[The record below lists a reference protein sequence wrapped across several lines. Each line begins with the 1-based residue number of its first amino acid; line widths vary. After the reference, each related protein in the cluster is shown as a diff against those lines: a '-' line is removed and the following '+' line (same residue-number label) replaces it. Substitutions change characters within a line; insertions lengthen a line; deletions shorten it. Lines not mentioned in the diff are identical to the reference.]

1 MTLSRRILA
10 WGALA
15 LFVAVPV
22 LVAALSPLHAYR
34 PPSYVAA
41 SLAGVLALGVLLIQP
56 LLMTRLLP
64 GVAPARLRRWHRR
77 TGFVLVVLVAI
88 HVGGLLIASP
98 PDAIGALLLRSPT
111 PFSVWGVTAMWA
123 MVLSAVLVALRRKMQ
138 LRPATWAAFHNL
150 LALVVVMGTVIHAVQ
165 IEGTMGTVSKWA
177 LCLAALTAALAAV
190 ARPRFSRLSR
200 RGA

>member
-1 MTLSRRILA
+1 
-10 WGALA
+10 
-15 LFVAVPV
+15 
-22 LVAALSPLHAYR
+22 
-34 PPSYVAA
+34 
-41 SLAGVLALGVLLIQP
+41 
-56 LLMTRLLP
+56 
-64 GVAPARLRRWHRR
+64 
-77 TGFVLVVLVAI
+77 
-88 HVGGLLIASP
+88 
-98 PDAIGALLLRSPT
+98 
-111 PFSVWGVTAMWA
+111 MWA

-165 IEGTMGTVSKWA
+165 IEGTMRTVSKWA